1 MYRISIPKS
10 VLRWIVFIMGGIG
23 EGVIFDEYDKSE
35 EILGPLFLKGITVGF
50 GTAIIIWLLQDRKEP
65 D

>member
-1 MYRISIPKS
+1 
-10 VLRWIVFIMGGIG
+10 MGGIG

-50 GTAIIIWLLQDRKEP
+50 GTAIIIWLLRDRKEP